1 MYDYAKRFIE
11 YGDSPEAV
19 AWSAESQRR
28 RFEELCCIGEMKNA
42 SILDLGC
49 GLCHLFDFL
58 IPRGIYSY
66 HGVDRVPSCI
76 TAAGEREAP
85 IPSGMHRPFF
95 SCECQDILEYNAQEN
110 SVDYVMM
117 SGVFNEGVLG
127 EKEMILMA
135 QRAFF
140 WTRKGVAFNF
150 LSTQTVCPDNSLHY
164 YGPLNVYCECLAIT
178 RSVRMNCCYM
188 APSCDTSVFLYKEH
202 T

>member
-1 MYDYAKRFIE
+1 MCYKYEDRLLE

-28 RFEELCCIGEMKNA
+28 RFQELCCIGDMYG
-42 SILDLGC
+42 SSVLDLGC
-49 GLCHLFDFL
+49 GLCHLYEHL
-58 IPRGIYSY
+58 ASRGVEEY
-66 HGVDRVPSCI
+66 HGVDRVQELI
-76 TAAGEREAP
+76 LAAYARIGNRFTT
-85 IPSGMHRPFF
+85 RF
-95 SCECQDILEYNAQEN
+95 SAQCQDILEYNAPEN

-117 SGVFNEGVLG
+117 SGVFNEGMLG

-140 WTRKGVAFNF
+140 WARKGVAFNF
-150 LSTQTVCPDNSLHY
+150 LSTQTDCPDNSLHY
-164 YGPLNVYCECLAIT
+164 YGPLNVYRECLAIT